1 MKAFWILLALFVII
15 PVAEFTILLEVGR
28 RLGTLP
34 TLLLVFGTGLVGAYL
49 ARMEGFRIL
58 QRMREDVNAG
68 IVPADQIFNG
78 VLVLIAGVVL
88 LTPGLLTDLAG
99 LALLFPPSRHVVK
112 YWLIRRFQ
120 KNLAAGRI
128 RITAPPRQV

>member
-1 MKAFWILLALFVII
+1 VKAFWILLSLFVLV
-15 PVAEFTILLEVGR
+15 PVVEFAILLEVGQ
-28 RLGTLP
+28 RLGTLW
-34 TLLLVFGTGLVGAYL
+34 TLILVFGTGLVGAYL

-58 QRMREDVNAG
+58 QRMREDMHAG

-99 LALLFPPSRHVVK
+99 LALLFPPSRFALK
-112 YWLIRRFQ
+112 YWLIRKFQ
-120 KNLAAGRI
+120 KHLAARQI
-128 RITAPPRQV
+128 RITAPPRRV